1 MSKSKKAKRFMELE
15 GLRGLAALVVV
26 LHHVVYMFYTPLN
39 TGKMGVDH
47 NPFPFEQH
55 IYGTPL
61 ALVYAGTLAV
71 AIFFVLS
78 GFVLS
83 IGYFQ
88 TKNKAIIRKLAA
100 SRYLRLMLPALASV
114 LIAYVVM
121 ASGLNG
127 VLANA
132 AATIGGGSGYANALQ
147 FDASFLDALKN
158 GAIEIFVSDRH
169 PYNTVLWTMF
179 IEFWGSFMVFGF
191 LLLFAKL
198 KYRWLAYLA
207 FSVLTFNTWFLPF
220 IIGMVI
226 ADLYANGWF
235 KKVKHQKYIVPA
247 LLTGAVVFGSFP
259 NQRIKGTV
267 YENLNIIQTLLPDIH
282 RKMFFVTLA
291 ATLLLVAVLM
301 SKPLASWLKRVSWL
315 GKYTYSLYLTH
326 KFVLFVFASFIF
338 LTFLP
343 MGYNK
348 AVFFAVT
355 LSIPVF
361 ILVTYLFEKYI
372 DAPSIRLASKFA
384 RLFSRE
390 NMLSLQERW
399 VELRMRAIY
408 VRYLIRYRL
417 FPDRAD
423 DE

>member
-1 MSKSKKAKRFMELE
+1 MELE

-26 LHHVVYMFYTPLN
+26 LHHVVWMFYAPLN

-47 NPFPFEQH
+47 HPFPFEQH

-88 TKNKAIIRKLAA
+88 TKNKAIIKKLAA

-114 LIAYVVM
+114 LIAYAVM
-121 ASGLNG
+121 ASGLSG
-127 VLANA
+127 VLASA
-132 AATIGGGSGYANALQ
+132 AATIGGGSGYMTALQ

-158 GAIEIFVSDRH
+158 GAIEVFVSDRH

-198 KYRWLAYLA
+198 KHRWLAYVGL
-207 FSVLTFNTWFLPF
+207 SILTFNTWFLPF
-220 IIGMVI
+220 VIGVVI

-235 KKVKHQKYIVPA
+235 KKIKHQKYIVPA
-247 LLTGAVVFGSFP
+247 LLTGAVAFGAFP
-259 NQRIKGTV
+259 HQRVRGTV
-267 YENLNIIQTLLPDIH
+267 YENLNIIQALLPNID

-291 ATLLLVAVLM
+291 ATMLLVAVLM
-301 SKPLASWLKRVSWL
+301 SKSLASWLQRVSWL

-326 KFVLFVFASFIF
+326 KFVLFVFASFVF
-338 LTFLP
+338 LAFLP

-348 AVFFAVT
+348 AVFFAVA
-355 LSIPVF
+355 LSIPMF
-361 ILVTYLFEKYI
+361 ALVTYVFEKYV
-372 DAPSIRLASKFA
+372 DAPSIRLASRFA
-384 RLFSRE
+384 RIFTRE
-390 NMLSLQERW
+390 NLVALHDKIFG
-399 VELRMRAIY
+399 LKTRAA
-408 VRYLIRYRL
+408 VTVYLLKMQLY
-417 FPDRAD
+417 PSVAD
-423 DE
+423 EE

>member
-1 MSKSKKAKRFMELE
+1 MSKSGKTKRFMELE

-26 LHHVVYMFYTPLN
+26 LHHAVFMFYTPLN

-88 TKNKAIIRKLAA
+88 TKNKAIIKKLAS

-114 LIAYVVM
+114 LIAFFIM
-121 ASGLNG
+121 ATGLNG

-147 FDASFLDALKN
+147 FDASFLDAIKN
-158 GAIEIFVSDRH
+158 GALEIFISDRH

-198 KYRWLAYLA
+198 KHRWLAYIG
-207 FSVLTFNTWFLPF
+207 FIVLTFNTWFLPF
-220 IIGMVI
+220 ILGVII

-235 KKVKHQKYIVPA
+235 EKIKKQKYIVPA
-247 LLTGAVVFGSFP
+247 LLAGAITFGAFP
-259 NQRIKGTV
+259 NQRIKGTF
-267 YENLNIIQTLLPDIH
+267 YENFNVIQVVLPDVH

-291 ATLLLVAVLM
+291 ATMLLVAVLM
-301 SKPLASWLKRVSWL
+301 SKPLASQLKRVSWL
-315 GKYTYSLYLTH
+315 GRYTYSLYLTH
-326 KFVLFVFASFIF
+326 KFVLFVFASFVF

-348 AVFFAVT
+348 AALLAVG
-355 LSIPVF
+355 LSIPMFV
-361 ILVTYLFEKYI
+361 LVTYLFEKYI
-372 DAPSIRLASKFA
+372 DAPSIRLASRFA
-384 RLFSRE
+384 RLFTRE
-390 NMLSLQERW
+390 SLISLQGKWAGAKERLIYA
-399 VELRMRAIY
+399 EYAMRT
-408 VRYLIRYRL
+408 RL
-417 FPDRAD
+417 YPGRVD